1 MRFEYGRKVTMDIKE
16 GTGSLHMSI
25 EEKVELLDEED
36 RAQLLALIDG
46 LLRRGQ
52 KQREQAS
59 A

>member
-1 MRFEYGRKVTMDIKE
+1 MDIKE